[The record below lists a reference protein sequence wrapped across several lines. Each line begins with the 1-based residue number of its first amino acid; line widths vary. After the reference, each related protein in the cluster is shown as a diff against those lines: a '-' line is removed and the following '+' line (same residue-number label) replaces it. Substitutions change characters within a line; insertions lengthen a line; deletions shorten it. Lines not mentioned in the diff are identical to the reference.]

1 MTEAEASAGGLPVQR
16 GTMLRAALLGGAI
29 LAVVAAGA
37 WLGGREEVASPLE
50 RFQRLGPAGAA
61 AALKAELAQD
71 FPPGTPVT
79 PLLQR
84 LQGLG
89 LACSPP
95 TAERAGW
102 DCGLAFRTEGQRSVL
117 LRASIAVA
125 GDRILGIE
133 TAADG
138 RN

>member
-1 MTEAEASAGGLPVQR
+1 MTEAEAAAGALPVQR
-16 GTMLRAALLGGAI
+16 GTMLRATLLGGAI
-29 LAVVAAGA
+29 LAAVAAA
-37 WLGGREEVASPLE
+37 SWLGGQEQAASPLE

-89 LACSPP
+89 LACNPP
-95 TAERAGW
+95 TGERAGW
-102 DCGLAFRTEGQRSVL
+102 ECALAFRTEGQRSTQ
-117 LRASIAVA
+117 LRASIGVA

-133 TAADG
+133 TAAET